1 MLSQDGKD
9 LELFEEEAPAFLLAW
24 MRDVMSSSRVPDYL
38 QVLVNVIKYNAAY
51 VDEEVMAGL
60 VLWVINILLVKGTL
74 KICYKLCRIS

>member
-60 VLWVINILLVKGTL
+60 VLWVCLIYIFKS
-74 KICYKLCRIS
+74 KIYTR